1 MDSFFSSDDIN
12 KKMNQF
18 SKEQKTDIISQNKK
32 QKSDI
37 LNTNYS
43 STKHEKK

>member
-12 KKMNQF
+12 KKKNQF
-18 SKEQKTDIISQNKK
+18 SKEQKTDILSQNKK

-43 STKHEKK
+43 STKNEKK